1 MLPDSCKNRRGAMT
15 KKILVIDDDPLVRE
29 MIVEILEEDGYKAE
43 ASLNFKDALQ
53 KALQAPPDLVLIDV
67 VMPDISGFDACR
79 KIKEMFRPHPPP
91 VLLMTG
97 NLKAVDPLYALKM
110 GADDF
115 VVKTSDM
122 AVLIQAVR
130 KILSL

>member
-1 MLPDSCKNRRGAMT
+1 MKKN
-15 KKILVIDDDPLVRE
+15 ILVIDDDPFAQK
-29 MIVEILEEDGYKAE
+29 MIVAALEGEGHAAV

-53 KALQAPPDLVLIDV
+53 KAHQTPPELVLIDV
-67 VMPDISGFDACR
+67 VMPDISGFEACR
-79 KIKEMFRPHPPP
+79 QIKAMFQPHPPP
-91 VLLMTG
+91 VIVMTG
-97 NLKAVDPLYALKM
+97 KLDAVDPVLARKM

-130 KILSL
+130 KILLS